1 MYAVVVRERGLA
13 DQINLS
19 AHHVEANVLPRVRE
33 APGIVSSFWMT
44 DGAGATLNVMVFES
58 EDAARSALE
67 PARAA
72 PRPPSMQVESADV
85 YEVLAGFS
93 SGASA
98 PDMADAREF
107 GP

>member
-13 DQINLS
+13 EQINMS
-19 AHHVEANVLPRVRE
+19 GHHVEANVLPRVRE
-33 APGIVSSFWMT
+33 APGIVSGLWMT
-44 DGAGATLNVMVFES
+44 DTAGGTLNVMVFDS

-85 YEVLAGFS
+85 YQVLAHF
-93 SGASA
+93 
-98 PDMADAREF
+98 
-107 GP
+107 